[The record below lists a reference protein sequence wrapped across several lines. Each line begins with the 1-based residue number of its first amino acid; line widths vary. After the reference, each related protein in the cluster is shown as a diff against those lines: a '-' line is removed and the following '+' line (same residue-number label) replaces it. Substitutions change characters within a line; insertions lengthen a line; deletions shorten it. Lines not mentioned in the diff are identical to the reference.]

1 MLGSDQNSRQ
11 VGKRLLLSA
20 FQPQLGESDRV
31 NFRIENIADVLI
43 EREHIREEFFHLIKR
58 AKMLKPVKIQP
69 KITLLPTHLSIPAP
83 PVLIVLPG
91 ARLPLINSPIDSLHR
106 KLHRQLE

>member
-1 MLGSDQNSRQ
+1 MRGSDQNSRQ
-11 VGKRLLLSA
+11 IGKRLLVSA

-43 EREHIREEFFHLIKR
+43 EREHLREEFLHLIKR

-69 KITLLPTHLSIPAP
+69 KIALVPADVAIPTD

-91 ARLPLINSPIDSLHR
+91 ARLPLIDPPIDSLHS